1 MFGLI
6 FSTLSTV
13 LNGVSLTMLED
24 FVRPCFPNLSDVAST
39 RISKSISLIVGLTAY
54 ALVFLVSNVETILE
68 VNHIKKSYNSILI

>member
-1 MFGLI
+1 MFCLV
-6 FSTLSTV
+6 FSSTLSTV
-13 LNGVSLTMLED
+13 QNGIALTMLED

-68 VNHIKKSYNSILI
+68 VNLIKSHSNLI